1 MRIVRGRRLFV
12 ASFTLVLALVVGTFA
27 YNTFA
32 AGANLFVFGPTT
44 ATCARTGGSAA
55 AGYQGNTF
63 GIELQGFLDSEPV
76 AISFTFPD
84 GRVFSP
90 TPAQLADTNSLLPA
104 GAINGLDG
112 VIDMPPNFPFIFPA
126 TRGGDYYNDFVTTG
140 RWPYGCYSFTAR
152 GLASSRQA
160 SGSFVVIP
168 GGGPR
173 PNSGPTTLSVQD
185 NTTGD
190 PSGQQGTLADIFGRG
205 FVGQEVVSVWITAP
219 DGTVIDYPQQITSD
233 IGSFQ
238 STFRFSGDYPV
249 GYYTFTALGTLS
261 NYRVFGAFNLT
272 SRPVTQTGFA
282 ALRVAAPYPA
292 VGDQRSAFEVQ
303 GKRFNPSERVDI
315 WVTLPDGSVRGLP
328 SQFANEYG
336 EFFADLFLDER
347 LPTGFY
353 QFTAKGNE
361 SGRLVITPFTLDAG
375 SPNVTDTTPDLQ
387 AAPNVIDS
395 NGGAVT
401 QGPSPDQ
408 PGIQTIDPKPEP
420 GF

>member
-1 MRIVRGRRLFV
+1 MLKIGRRRLFV
-12 ASFTLVLALVVGTFA
+12 ASFTLALSLVVGVFA

-44 ATCARTGGSAA
+44 APCARTGASAA

-63 GIELQGFLDSEPV
+63 GIELQGFLDSEQV

-90 TPAQLADTNSLLPA
+90 TPAQLIDANSLVPA

-112 VIDMPPNFPFIFPA
+112 VIDMPPNFPFVFPA
-126 TRGGDYYNDFVTTG
+126 SRGGDYYNDFVTTG
-140 RWPYGCYSFTAR
+140 RWPYGCYTFTAR
-152 GLASSRQA
+152 GLTSSRQA
-160 SGSFVVIP
+160 SGSFVLIP

-173 PNSGPTTLSVQD
+173 PNVGPTTLSVQD

-190 PSGQQGTLADIFGRG
+190 PSGQQGTLVDIFGRG
-205 FVGQEVVSVWITAP
+205 FLGQEVVSVWITAP

-261 NYRVFGAFNLT
+261 GYRVFGTFNLT

-282 ALRVAAPYPA
+282 ALRVVVPF
-292 VGDQRSAFEVQ
+292 GDNQRTVFEVQ
-303 GKRFNPSERVDI
+303 GKRFNPAERVDI
-315 WVTLPDGSVRGLP
+315 WMTLPDGSVRGLP

-336 EFFADLFLDER
+336 EFFADLYLDER

-353 QFTAKGNE
+353 QFTAKGSE
-361 SGRLVITPFTLDAG
+361 SGRLVIAPLTLDPG
-375 SPNVTDTTPDLQ
+375 SPNVTDTTPNLV
-387 AAPNVIDS
+387 AAPEVVDS
-395 NGGAVT
+395 NGGDVT
-401 QGPSPDQ
+401 LGPITNQ

-420 GF
+420 SF